1 MTETSTSGTSFAT
14 SIALKRRSPFAVFL
28 LPIITL
34 GIYQI
39 YWYAKTRGELK
50 ASGASIPTTW
60 CVIVPILGFVWL
72 DWLAGAI
79 KTVTGKDSAVG
90 TFLLLLLLGSI
101 GNAIVQSGIN
111 KTLPR

>member
-1 MTETSTSGTSFAT
+1 MTQAITTV
-14 SIALKRRSPFAVFL
+14 ALKRRSPFAVFF

-34 GIYQI
+34 GIYQLV
-39 YWYAKTRGELK
+39 WYAKTRGELK

-72 DWLAGAI
+72 YWLAAAI
-79 KTVTGKDSAVG
+79 KTVTGKDSSVG

-101 GNAIVQSGIN
+101 GSAVVQSGIN